1 MLCIFLKN
9 WLHCSGA
16 PNGTFWPTLV
26 TLLKD
31 RLFRNSILRS
41 HPFDALNEAH
51 GIGYS
56 LGNKTKA
63 FLCIIFPL
71 TDLPNF
77 LSSRINSMIAS
88 SNSGY
93 CAFPPRMLRRLEI
106 FIALFLTES
115 TESYNPIYNLH
126 FGKRW
131 KGHSQSDWQPEKS
144 KRKRTGSPWIIQ
156 N

>member
-1 MLCIFLKN
+1 MLCIFLKSQS
-9 WLHCSGA
+9 HCSGA
-16 PNGTFWPTLV
+16 SDGTFWPTLV

-31 RLFRNSILRS
+31 RLFRNSTLRS

-115 TESYNPIYNLH
+115 TIKYLCDNQRRIIFLSIL
-126 FGKRW
+126 
-131 KGHSQSDWQPEKS
+131 KS
-144 KRKRTGSPWIIQ
+144 LLVCDMFPPFSSSFFRT
-156 N
+156 